1 MYWCF
6 LYYCLYTL
14 IAWAHEHS
22 DHARVLTGKTTTAAM
37 SRFASTMLMISAP
50 TLSESGVD
58 NMSPGYLIREV
69 FEGTSHQQN
78 EDENNNAM
86 TTPVP
91 AILRRT
97 CRRAV
102 NITPPFMHLS
112 PSDDLGSV
120 ERSRVSIVE
129 PCRRVYNSDDAPSVF
144 PFVHV
149 HARAEVCRLRT
160 CVRILVFA
168 MPYTLTLS
176 RWIFFRYC
184 RVPCDT
190 AKRLYLRISLFLE
203 TDIVWYHSMHLN
215 PRIYSE
221 EYRENTYTWSVL
233 RIQYSSCFIR
243 RCPSSVVV
251 RHRRPSSIVV
261 RHPSSSVIV
270 VRHPSLSVIRRAFI
284 LSKSSSIILK
294 CHRQMP
300 LHVDTSVGKE
310 WVSVVSRLAPEMDQT
325 LL

>member
-1 MYWCF
+1 MERYFSICINILVLRGFLLCFTWVFSMLRSSLVCLILKFSMYWCF

-50 TLSESGVD
+50 FLSESGVD
-58 NMSPGYLIREV
+58 NMMSPGYLIREV

-243 RCPSSVVV
+243 RPSSVVV
-251 RHRRPSSIVV
+251 RHPSCIYSFKIFFYNTEMS
-261 RHPSSSVIV
+261 PPNAIACWY
-270 VRHPSLSVIRRAFI
+270 LSR
-284 LSKSSSIILK
+284 
-294 CHRQMP
+294 
-300 LHVDTSVGKE
+300 
-310 WVSVVSRLAPEMDQT
+310 
-325 LL
+325 